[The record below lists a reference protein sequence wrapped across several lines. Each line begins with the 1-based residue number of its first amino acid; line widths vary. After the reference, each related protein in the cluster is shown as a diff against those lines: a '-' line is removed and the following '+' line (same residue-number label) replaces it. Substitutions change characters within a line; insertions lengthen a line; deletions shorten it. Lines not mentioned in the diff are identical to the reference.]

1 MTTADPQSCRRALR
15 EIGEIAAVALIDG
28 GRMSPE
34 ETLRTIG
41 AIAGWVEETAL
52 QSGPDCGAIIHRI
65 HDLTRP
71 DRLDRLDDAGTLI
84 TFDEVITLLRAP
96 SVPGAASSPAS
107 HQAQGPADRTGVDA
121 PTAP

>member
-1 MTTADPQSCRRALR
+1 MTIADPHTCRRALR
-15 EIGEIAAVALIDG
+15 EIGEIAAVAVIDG

-52 QSGPDCGAIIHRI
+52 RPGPECGDVVHRI

-71 DRLDRLDDAGTLI
+71 DRLDRLDDAGTLK
-84 TFDEVITLLRAP
+84 TFGDVITLLRAR
-96 SVPGAASSPAS
+96 SAPGAGASPVLPPA
-107 HQAQGPADRTGVDA
+107 
-121 PTAP
+121 